1 MEGCLLLSDN
11 SWDTND
17 RIVTRRP
24 WALILVA
31 FFLMAILGM
40 RLFKLQVLDWRMYLE
55 ESDDKR
61 IKREVIEA
69 PRGYILDRNG
79 VVLAENRLSYSITID
94 PFARKQFDKTIP
106 ALAAHLGVSTP
117 ELTTTVKDLTSKSR
131 NPVKIVRDADFR
143 LLSVVMEHN
152 NDMPGVSC
160 VFDQRRFY
168 PQGTLASHV
177 IGYMGETS
185 KDLKTQREAGYD
197 YGQQVGIYGSEKY
210 FENQLKGE
218 NGAKFVV
225 RNHISRVVEDEN
237 YKPDPLSPIP
247 GQDVTLT
254 LDVRLQMI
262 AEEAFG
268 DSVLGGIVALDPRNG
283 EVLIMA
289 SAPKFDPNE
298 FEGVISASRLRE
310 IQTDP
315 DKPLFNRAIQA
326 LYPPGSPLK
335 VLTAL
340 AGLENGIPET
350 TKFSSCHGS
359 YYFGRRYKC
368 WKEGG
373 HGQLDMVR
381 AITNSCN
388 VYFYQLGRKVGLEKW
403 HTVASQLELGMKSGI
418 DLDDEVAGLIP
429 NHEYYQNVGT
439 AWSPGMMLNLS
450 IGQGEV
456 VSTILQLARYTS
468 TIATEG
474 LLTKPHLNSLAYE
487 QPRQIEGIT
496 RHSFKLVKE
505 GMKGVINSSEG
516 TAKSARIPGHVIAGK
531 TGTAQNPHG
540 ADHKLFIAFAP
551 YDNPTIAI
559 ACVAENAGDY
569 TGSLAVKIVKEVLV
583 EYFNWYPDTTV
594 AVND

>member
-1 MEGCLLLSDN
+1 MLSDN

-17 RIVTRRP
+17 KIVTRKP
-24 WALILVA
+24 WVLIFVA
-31 FFLMAILGM
+31 FFLLTILGI

-69 PRGYILDRNG
+69 PRGYILDRND

-94 PFARKQFDKTIP
+94 PFARTRFDETIP
-106 ALAAHLGVSTP
+106 NLASYLGVSTP
-117 ELTTTVKDLTSKSR
+117 ELTNTVKELTSKSR
-131 NPVKIVRDADFR
+131 NPVKIARNVDFR
-143 LLSVVMEHN
+143 LLSTVMEHN

-160 VFDQRRFY
+160 VFDQRRYY

-177 IGYMGETS
+177 IGYMGETE
-185 KDLKTQREAGYD
+185 KDQKSQLDAGYY
-197 YGQQVGIYGSEKY
+197 YGQQVGVYGSEKY
-210 FENQLKGE
+210 FEEQLKGK

-225 RNHISRVVEDEN
+225 RNYISRVIEDED
-237 YKPDPLSPIP
+237 YKPDPLSPTP

-254 LDVRLQMI
+254 LDVRLQI
-262 AEEAFG
+262 VAEEAFG
-268 DSVLGGIVALDPRNG
+268 DTVLGGLVALDPRNG
-283 EVLIMA
+283 EVLVMT

-298 FEGVISASRLRE
+298 FEGVMSASRLSE
-310 IQTDP
+310 IKNDP
-315 DKPLFNRAIQA
+315 DKPMFNRAIQA
-326 LYPPGSPLK
+326 LYPPGSPFK

-340 AGLENGIPET
+340 AGLENGISET
-350 TKFSSCHGS
+350 TKYSSCRGA
-359 YYFGRRYKC
+359 YYFGRSYKC

-418 DLDDEVAGLIP
+418 DLDGEVEGVIP
-429 NHEYYQNVGT
+429 SHNFYQNVGT

-456 VSTILQLARYTS
+456 VSTILQLARYTA

-474 LLTKPHLNSLAYE
+474 LLTKPHLNTLGYE
-487 QPRQIEGIT
+487 QPRQVADISK
-496 RHSFKLVKE
+496 RSFILVKE

-516 TAKSARIPGHVIAGK
+516 TAKSARIAGHVIAGK

-569 TGSLAVKIVKEVLV
+569 TGSLAVKIVKQVLI
-583 EYFNWYPDTTV
+583 EYFNLYPDMTV
-594 AVND
+594 ASND